1 MPVCEEDVKYYSFR
15 CPDGGAIACNPCKN
29 KMCRFTPVKEVPE
42 SDDLDEKGDTTA
54 ELRGDQVDGE
64 KLSTD
69 DGDQKEQGEPG
80 ADMSGSKA

>member
-1 MPVCEEDVKYYSFR
+1 VK
-15 CPDGGAIACNPCKN
+15 K
-29 KMCRFTPVKEVPE
+29 VPE
-42 SDDLDEKGDTTA
+42 SDDLDEEGDTTA
-54 ELRGDQVDGE
+54 EIRGYQVDDE

>member
-1 MPVCEEDVKYYSFR
+1 
-15 CPDGGAIACNPCKN
+15 
-29 KMCRFTPVKEVPE
+29 MCRFTPVKEVPE
-42 SDDLDEKGDTTA
+42 SDDLDEEGDTTA
-54 ELRGDQVDGE
+54 ELRGDQVDDE